1 VPEPPRPA
9 VERLATRLVYENP
22 WLSLREDRVRRLDGA
37 EGIYSVVDKPDFAL
51 VIPIDGDR
59 VHLVEQY
66 RYPLGRR
73 CVEFPQG
80 HAPGSSPLEVAKT
93 ELAEETGLTAT
104 RWRHLGR
111 LAAAYGFCSQSYDV
125 FLAGGLALGAHAREA
140 SEQDM
145 RHLTVSRA
153 ELEAMIADGRIE
165 DAHSVAAYGLLL
177 LAEGRGAGPSAP

>member
-1 VPEPPRPA
+1 MPDHGDRPA
-9 VERLATRLVYENP
+9 VEQLSSRLVYTNP
-22 WLSLREDRVRRLDGA
+22 WLSLREDTVRRLDGV

-51 VIPIDGDR
+51 VIPIEGDT

-80 HAPGSSPLEVAKT
+80 FTRAESPEQVART

-104 RWRHLGR
+104 SWRHLGR
-111 LAAAYGFCSQSYDV
+111 LAAAYGFCSQHYDV
-125 FLAGGLALGAHAREA
+125 FLATGLAAGPHAREH

-153 ELEAMIADGRIE
+153 ELDAMVRDGRIE
-165 DAHSVAAYGLLL
+165 DAHSVAAYALLL
-177 LAEGRGAGPSAP
+177 LTERSEG